1 MELEKGCSHNEKQ
14 PLFCI
19 VTFVVEVNVH
29 LKIRKTD
36 SIEND
41 QCRGHFPLGVFY
53 P

>member
-29 LKIRKTD
+29 LKIR
-36 SIEND
+36 
-41 QCRGHFPLGVFY
+41 
-53 P
+53 

>member
-1 MELEKGCSHNEKQ
+1 MMRSN
-14 PLFCI
+14 PYFI

-41 QCRGHFPLGVFY
+41 QCRGHFPLDVFY